1 MPRGI
6 GPIGCRP
13 RSPPDDATRVRRIP
27 DLRGSDGGDR
37 PGCARGRYGRSFAG
51 GSWARTR
58 AWRAMHATRA
68 PPPCRRPGRQ
78 VVRARKEGDGGAKDV
93 VERLFARAFGEEA
106 LRDTSPMGMKRMD
119 VNTCPE
125 AYGPAAKEEVAAPL
139 EGDGAMAKLVRPLLA
154 KTQLE
159 KRGLQLAYDASTHG
173 WNADAFHQCVDGR
186 GPAVVVAKTSH
197 GTVCGGYNPKG
208 WIGLGDNRAS
218 RAAFLFCIQ
227 QEESGRISWEKLQKV
242 GGDALAVC
250 DQSDCGPVFGAD
262 ALAIRLREPNER
274 EAKCRL
280 GAYYEKR
287 ADGSRNLF
295 ANEEKAR
302 GGGGKAELVSLHV
315 LVAEGKG
322 EEWELDGIVWKT
334 RLE

>member
-1 MPRGI
+1 M
-6 GPIGCRP
+6 
-13 RSPPDDATRVRRIP
+13 
-27 DLRGSDGGDR
+27 
-37 PGCARGRYGRSFAG
+37 
-51 GSWARTR
+51 
-58 AWRAMHATRA
+58 
-68 PPPCRRPGRQ
+68 
-78 VVRARKEGDGGAKDV
+78 VRAKKEGDGDAKDV
-93 VERLFARAFGEEA
+93 VERLFARAFGEKA
-106 LRDTSPMGMKRMD
+106 LRDASPMGMKRMD

-125 AYGPAAKEEVAAPL
+125 AYGPAAKEEVAAPM

-159 KRGLQLAYDASTHG
+159 TRELQLAYDADTHG
-173 WNADAFHQCVDGR
+173 WNANAFHQCVDGR

-218 RAAFLFCIQ
+218 RAAFLFRIE
-227 QEESGRISWEKLQKV
+227 QEENGRNSWEKLLKV

-262 ALAIRLREPNER
+262 ALVIKLREPDER
-274 EAKCRL
+274 ETKCRL

-295 ANEEKAR
+295 ADEEKAR

-315 LVAEGKG
+315 LVAAGKG

-334 RLE
+334 KLE